1 MKEIKLDESKLLNE
15 YEALNTTTEINS
27 NFNSKEVYKFFED
40 MNPVLKK
47 ELKKRLM
54 EESCKESD
62 CEKMRKQI
70 EKYIEENTDLLKP
83 EKHIAI
89 EVTATPEELEE
100 RKMRVNFIALDEY
113 GIEAIKK
120 MKGECE

>member
-1 MKEIKLDESKLLNE
+1 MKKQDILNS
-15 YEALNTTTEINS
+15 TEISS
-27 NFNSKEVYKFFED
+27 NFNSKEIYKFFED
-40 MNPVLKK
+40 MNPILKK
-47 ELKKRLM
+47 ELRKRLM
-54 EESCKESD
+54 EEACKESD
-62 CEKMRKQI
+62 CEKLRKQI
-70 EKYIEENTDLLKP
+70 EKYVEENTDLLKP

-120 MKGECE
+120 MKGEK